1 MWNGD
6 QLTIDVKCDAAQ
18 KREKAPTAGMPNG
31 PRVQKLKG
39 RFERHTKQTLESEKR
54 LQTFVHAGYFAT
66 TNLLIAGRRNNEPS
80 SNNNKE

>member
-1 MWNGD
+1 
-6 QLTIDVKCDAAQ
+6 VVRRSA
-18 KREKAPTAGMPNG
+18 EKEKSPYYYYRYRMPNG
-31 PRVQKLKG
+31 SRVQKLKG

-66 TNLLIAGRRNNEPS
+66 TNLLIAGRRNKEPS